1 MATPIDDDTLQ
12 RYHDGDLSP
21 LEARGVAARVA
32 EDPAARKR
40 LEELAWLSAGVRQAA
55 EQLAASVRAD
65 ALFAAIEAQ
74 LDRAEKPTRG
84 ERLRVLSSEWIAQKR
99 SALIPMAATFAVAA
113 AALIAVLRPPTPTA
127 ETIVLAKGSQVENV
141 DFGTSTGT
149 VFEVDNQGVAA
160 AVVWI
165 SDEDEP

>member
-21 LEARGVAARVA
+21 LEARRVATLVAA
-32 EDPAARKR
+32 DPAAKKR
-40 LEELAWLSAGVRQAA
+40 LEELAWLSARVREVGA
-55 EQLAASVRAD
+55 ELSASVRTD
-65 ALFAAIEAQ
+65 ELFAAIEAQ
-74 LDRAEKPTRG
+74 LDKAQRPTRG
-84 ERLRVLSSEWIAQKR
+84 EHLRVLSSEWIAHKR

-113 AALIAVLRPPTPTA
+113 AALIAVLRPPTPPA
-127 ETIVLAKGSQVENV
+127 ETVVLAKGSQVENV

-149 VFEVDNQGVAA
+149 VFEVDNEGVAA